1 MLVQSVRFGGWEKKL
16 TWNSKV
22 LKWLKSCIRISPFSD
37 FCSHEVYRYC
47 VVNSTVIQESPRID
61 GIHSYHDARITHP
74 SGEEGGVLG
83 VLRVPGTR
91 IPPSA
96 IIIKLLSL

>member
-1 MLVQSVRFGGWEKKL
+1 MNPALQAQDAGIPEKRVKNVRAA
-16 TWNSKV
+16 
-22 LKWLKSCIRISPFSD
+22 C
-37 FCSHEVYRYC
+37 RYIWRSA
-47 VVNSTVIQESPRID
+47 VR
-61 GIHSYHDARITHP
+61 SYHRQLPRSEVTILLPPHP